1 MLNYSTF
8 CAVSH
13 IAAATNCRVI
23 ASVHWKSRT
32 VYVGAAGTVLHT
44 TPAPED

>member
-1 MLNYSTF
+1 MNYIAF

-13 IAAATNCRVI
+13 IAVATNRRII

-44 TPAPED
+44 TPAPEY